1 MVQWLGLGAFT
12 AWVQSLV
19 MELRSC
25 KLSGT
30 APPKKKKKK
39 KKFFYIPLP
48 QDEVQNLQCAI
59 YGIYQELP
67 TYHPFFSS
75 FIPTKSSLRFG
86 YNVI

>member
-1 MVQWLGLGAFT
+1 MDLVLSLLR

-25 KLSGT
+25 ELSGT
-30 APPKKKKKK
+30 ATHTH
-39 KKFFYIPLP
+39 KKFDDIPLP
-48 QDEVQNLQCAI
+48 QNEVQNLQCAI

-67 TYHPFFSS
+67 THHPFFSS

-86 YNVI
+86 YNVF